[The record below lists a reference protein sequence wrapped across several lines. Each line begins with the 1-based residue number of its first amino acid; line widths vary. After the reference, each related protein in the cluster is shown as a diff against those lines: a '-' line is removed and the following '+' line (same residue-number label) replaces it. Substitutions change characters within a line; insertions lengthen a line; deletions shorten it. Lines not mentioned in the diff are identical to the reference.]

1 MNIMQT
7 SAVIINMDQIASV
20 GRGYDSG
27 SAYSQ
32 IPYVVE
38 LSSGRL
44 IPISSDNDIE
54 MLLLWF
60 PRLDELRK

>member
-1 MNIMQT
+1 
-7 SAVIINMDQIASV
+7 MDQIASV